1 MCLLANECEQTATED
16 RTVYKVI
23 WKDNCSEYQG
33 FQYEAGGRYQLNE
46 PLVLRPYAGTG
57 WPLPSVHEGFH
68 AFRSLE
74 TAVYNHAHR
83 RQKKVVAFIIP
94 KDAHYVLGIGD
105 DIVSDAIIAGT
116 LEELCA

>member
-1 MCLLANECEQTATED
+1 MCLLTNECEQTATED

-23 WKDNCSEYQG
+23 WKDNCSEYRG
-33 FQYEAGGRYQLNE
+33 FQYEAGRRYQLNE
-46 PLVLRPYAGTG
+46 PLVVRPYADTLG
-57 WPLPSVHEGFH
+57 SVNEGFH
-68 AFRSLE
+68 AYQTLE

-94 KDAHYVLGIGD
+94 KDAHYILGNGD